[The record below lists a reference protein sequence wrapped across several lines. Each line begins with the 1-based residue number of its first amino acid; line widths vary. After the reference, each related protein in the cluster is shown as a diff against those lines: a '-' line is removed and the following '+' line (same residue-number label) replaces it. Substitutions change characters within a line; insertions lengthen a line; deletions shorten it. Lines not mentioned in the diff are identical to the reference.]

1 MRVKFLLF
9 LFVITGLNLV
19 KAQTV
24 RTFAGSGVDGT
35 ADGVSIAASFGNYIS
50 GLAKDAAGNIYVVDY
65 YNHKIRKITPAGI
78 VTTLAGSGSLGSA
91 DGMGIAASFNFPTG
105 IVLDAAGN
113 IYITDS
119 GNHKIR
125 KITPGGVVSTFAGSG
140 DWRPLGDDGLGT
152 SASFDNPKGITI
164 DASGNLYVADMMNRK
179 IRKITPAGMVTT
191 LAGNTK
197 LMGSTDGQGATVSFS
212 EPQGIAVDAS
222 GNVFMTDASI
232 HKVRKITPTGVVS
245 TFAGSGNMGSAD
257 GAGTSASFNNP
268 RNITIDAS
276 GNLYIAD
283 LGNNKIRKITPSGVV
298 STYAGTGIS
307 GDADLGIASATF
319 KAVGGLLFDASGVM
333 YIGDARKVRRVVKLT
348 PQTISGHINISKV
361 ATTAPFN
368 LTATASSGLD
378 ITYTSSNPSV
388 ATVAGNTV
396 TIVGVGSTIITA
408 SQLGSNTYEE
418 AATVTAT
425 LTVTKASQTISG
437 LTDMTKLS
445 NVNSFE
451 LSAVS
456 SSGLPVSYTSSN
468 LSVASISGSKVIIW
482 GIGTAVITASQ
493 GGNDIYLP
501 AANISANLTIK
512 ASGLSQE
519 ISGLNQMDKL
529 TTDLPFDLTATASS
543 GLPLTYTSS
552 NPAVAIISGNKV
564 TIVGVGRTRITAT
577 QTGNETFTS
586 VSTSAELFVTK
597 VAQSISGLSNIN
609 KTTIEAPFSLS
620 ATASSGLAVNYTS
633 SDTRVATISGSTVT
647 IVGAGSVSITAS
659 QAGNGT
665 YNAAANVIAYLNVNK
680 ATQTISGLSNL
691 DKMLTDASFSL
702 NATASSGLPVTYGL
716 SNTSVARISGN
727 VITIIGPGTV
737 TITASQAGNSIY
749 EAAWTVS
756 AVLTVGGGGANT
768 TQILS
773 YLYDMNRLTTTPP
786 FALDVTATS
795 GLPVSFVSS
804 NSAVATISGNIL
816 TIVGAGTTTITA
828 SQAGN
833 DKYMPAPSQ
842 TATLTVTKAK
852 QYIEGT
858 LYYPKVAS
866 DAPFTLDAVATS
878 GLPLTF
884 TAIHP
889 SVASVSGNT
898 VTILKAG
905 GALFEVTQE
914 GNGIYEPARNEIY
927 VYTTK
932 ATQTISGL
940 SNMNK
945 GISDAP
951 FTLTGKS
958 SSGLPLTYS
967 ISDPYVA
974 SVSGNTITI
983 HGAGEVIITASQSG
997 NDTYKAASEVSVILK
1012 IAKGTQTIT
1021 GLANMTKSLSEE
1033 RFDLNAKSSSGLD
1046 VQYTSSNPS
1055 VATIYGN
1062 TVTIKGVGST
1072 TISAN
1077 QDGRHWYYGYMYH
1090 EAPTVT
1096 ATLTVTKGS
1105 QSISWLANMNR
1116 LITDASFFS
1125 LYAEASSGLEVT
1137 YTSSNPAVAIIE
1149 ENVVYVTG
1157 PGTAIITASQAG
1169 NGMYNAA
1176 TSVSKTLTV
1185 SKIAQSITG
1194 LADINKIATDA
1205 PFSLNAKSS
1214 SGLAV
1219 TYTSSNP
1226 SVATVSGNNI
1236 TIVGVGITVITA
1248 SQVGNSSYLPAE
1260 SVKVNLTVGK
1270 AFQSISGLADINKI
1284 ATDLPFSL
1292 NAEAS
1297 SGLAVSYASSNPSV
1311 ATIVGNKVTIVGA
1324 GTTVITAS
1332 QTGNDIYPAA
1342 ASISA
1347 TLTVKKA
1354 SQSLSGITD
1363 INKVSTDLPFGLNA
1377 KASSSLGVTYT
1388 SSSPSVATISGNT
1401 VTIKG
1406 AGTTIITVSQAGNGI
1421 YEAAPSINITM
1432 TVEAVT
1438 SLNDDIKD
1446 TRNVNVFDNGNS
1458 AIVIE
1463 GEVENINVFDG
1474 SGKLIYSGA
1483 SKQISVSQHGLYVVK
1498 IHNKADL
1505 LIKKVI
1511 IR

>member
-9 LFVITGLNLV
+9 LLIVVGANLA
-19 KAQTV
+19 KAQSV
-24 RTFAGSGVDGT
+24 RTFAGSGVDGST
-35 ADGVSIAASFGNYIS
+35 DGVGIAASFGNYVS
-50 GLAKDAAGNIYVVDY
+50 GMAKDAAGNIYVVDY
-65 YNHKIRKITPAGI
+65 YNHKIRKITPAGV
-78 VTTLAGSGSLGSA
+78 VTTLAGSGSPGNA
-91 DGMGIAASFNFPTG
+91 EGVGTAASFNFPTD
-105 IVLDAAGN
+105 IVIDAAGN

-125 KITPGGVVSTFAGSG
+125 KITPGGAVSTFAGSG

-152 SASFDNPKGITI
+152 AASFDTPRGITI
-164 DASGNLYVADMMNRK
+164 DPSGNLYVSDMMNRK

-212 EPQGIAVDAS
+212 EPQGIAIDAS

-232 HKVRKITPTGVVS
+232 HKVRKITPAGVVS

-257 GAGTSASFNNP
+257 GPGTSASFNNP

-276 GNLYIAD
+276 GNLFIAD
-283 LGNNKIRKITPSGVV
+283 LGNNKIRKITPAGVV
-298 STYAGTGIS
+298 STYAGTGVS
-307 GDADLGIASATF
+307 GDADLAIASATF
-319 KAVGGLLFDASGVM
+319 KAIGGLLFDASGVL
-333 YIGDARKVRRVVKLT
+333 YIGDARKVRRIVKLT
-348 PQTISGHINISKV
+348 TQSISGHINVSKV
-361 ATTAPFN
+361 VTSAPFN
-368 LTATASSGLD
+368 LNATASSGLGV
-378 ITYTSSNPSV
+378 TYTSSNPSV
-388 ATVAGNTV
+388 ATISGSTV
-396 TIVGVGSTIITA
+396 NIVGVGSTTITA
-408 SQLGSNTYEE
+408 SQSGNITYEE
-418 AATVTAT
+418 ASNVTAT
-425 LTVTKASQTISG
+425 LTVTKAPQNISG
-437 LTDMTKLS
+437 LSDMTKLS
-445 NVNSFE
+445 NAGSFQ

-482 GIGTAVITASQ
+482 SAGTAVITASQ

-501 AANISANLTIK
+501 AANVSANLTIK
-512 ASGLSQE
+512 PSGLSQE
-519 ISGLNQMDKL
+519 ISGLDQMDKL
-529 TTDLPFDLTATASS
+529 VTDAPFNLGATASS
-543 GLPLTYTSS
+543 ELPVTYTSS
-552 NPAVAIISGNKV
+552 NPAVATISGNKV
-564 TIVGVGRTRITAT
+564 TIVGVGRTSITAT
-577 QTGNETFTS
+577 QAGNETFTS
-586 VSTSAELFVTK
+586 VSTSAELFVSK
-597 VAQSISGLSNIN
+597 ASQSISGLTNIN
-609 KTTIEAPFSLS
+609 KIMTDGPFSLE
-620 ATASSGLAVNYTS
+620 ATASSGLPVSYTS
-633 SDTRVATISGSTVT
+633 SDPRVATISGNKVT
-647 IVGAGSVSITAS
+647 IVGAGSLTITAS

-680 ATQTISGLSNL
+680 ASQTISGLSNME
-691 DKMLTDASFSL
+691 KNLTDAPFRL
-702 NATASSGLPVTYGL
+702 GATASSGLPVKYSL
-716 SNTSVARISGN
+716 SNTSVATIFEN
-727 VITIIGPGTV
+727 EVKIIGPGTV
-737 TITASQAGNSIY
+737 TITVSQEGNATY
-749 EAAWTVS
+749 HAAWTVS

-786 FALDVTATS
+786 FVLDVTATS

-833 DKYMPAPSQ
+833 EKYMPAPTQ
-842 TATLTVTKAK
+842 TAILTVTKAK

-858 LYYPKVAS
+858 LYYPKVTT
-866 DAPFTLDAVATS
+866 DAPFSFDAVATS

-884 TAIHP
+884 KAIHP
-889 SVASVSGNT
+889 SVATVSGNT

-914 GNGIYEPARNEIY
+914 GNGIYEPVKNEIY

-932 ATQTISGL
+932 APQTISGL
-940 SNMNK
+940 SNISK

-967 ISDPYVA
+967 SSDPYAA
-974 SVSGNTITI
+974 SISGNTVTI
-983 HGAGEVIITASQSG
+983 HSAGTVTITASQKG
-997 NDTYKAASEVSVILK
+997 NETYNSASEVSVTLT

-1021 GLANMTKSLSEE
+1021 GLANMTKSLSEAQ
-1033 RFDLNAKSSSGLD
+1033 FDLNAKASSGLE

-1055 VATIYGN
+1055 VATISGN
-1062 TVTIKGVGST
+1062 TVTIKGVGTT

-1077 QDGRHWYYGYMYH
+1077 QDGRHWYYGYMYT

-1096 ATLTVTKGS
+1096 ATLTITKGS
-1105 QSISWLANMNR
+1105 QSISWLANLTR

-1125 LYAEASSGLEVT
+1125 LNAIASSGLEVT
-1137 YTSSNPAVAIIE
+1137 YTSSNPAVATIE
-1149 ENVVYVTG
+1149 ENVVYVKG

-1176 TSVSKTLTV
+1176 TSISKTLTV
-1185 SKIAQSITG
+1185 SKVAQSIAD

-1205 PFSLNAKSS
+1205 PFSLSAKAS

-1236 TIVGVGITVITA
+1236 SIVGVGITVITA
-1248 SQVGNSSYLPAE
+1248 SQAGNSAYLPAE
-1260 SVKVNLTVGK
+1260 SVKINLTVGK
-1270 AFQSISGLADINKI
+1270 AFQSISGLSNINKI
-1284 ATDLPFSL
+1284 ATDAPFSL

-1297 SGLAVSYASSNPSV
+1297 SGLAVSYVSSNPNV
-1311 ATIVGNKVTIVGA
+1311 ATISGNIVTIKGA
-1324 GTTVITAS
+1324 GTTTITAS
-1332 QTGNDIYPAA
+1332 QPGNTIYPAA
-1342 ASISA
+1342 TNISA

-1354 SQSLSGITD
+1354 SQSISGISD
-1363 INKVSTDLPFGLNA
+1363 IEKNTADVPFSLSA
-1377 KASSSLGVTYT
+1377 KASSGLGIIYT
-1388 SSSPSVATISGNT
+1388 SSNPSVATILGNT
-1401 VTIKG
+1401 VKILG
-1406 AGTTIITVSQAGNGI
+1406 AGTTVITASQAGNGI
-1421 YEAAPSINITM
+1421 YEAATNVNITL

-1438 SLNDDIKD
+1438 SLDAAINDI
-1446 TRNVNVFDNGNS
+1446 RNVNVFDNGSS

-1463 GEVENINVFDG
+1463 GDMEYVNVFDA
-1474 SGKLIYSGA
+1474 SGKLIYSGD
-1483 SKQISVSQHGLYVVK
+1483 SKQIPVAQQGLYVVRVQ
-1498 IHNKADL
+1498 NKADL